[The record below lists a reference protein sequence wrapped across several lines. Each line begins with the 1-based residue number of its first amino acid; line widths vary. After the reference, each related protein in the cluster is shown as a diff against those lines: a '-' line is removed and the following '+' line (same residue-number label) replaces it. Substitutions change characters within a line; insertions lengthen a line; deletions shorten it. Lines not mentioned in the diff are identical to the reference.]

1 MNITEKAAY
10 LKGMAEGMEL
20 DESSKEGK
28 LLKLIIDL
36 LGDIT
41 HEIEDLNENAM
52 DLAEEIDELSDDL
65 ADVEETLADC
75 CDDCCCDDDD
85 DDCCCCDDDE
95 DDEDPV
101 FYEITCPNCGETFSV
116 DEDVLSYD
124 SMPCPKC
131 GEKLEFEFDEDDE
144 DDDCCCKKDDD
155 CRFQRAAS
163 GFRKQPFFAPENQI
177 FPVDNRKQSCYAHSR
192 LRL

>member
-10 LKGMAEGMEL
+10 LKGMAEGLAL
-20 DESSKEGK
+20 DENSKEGK

-52 DLAEEIDELSDDL
+52 GLAEEIDELSDDL

-75 CDDCCCDDDD
+75 CEDCCCDDDD

-95 DDEDPV
+95 DEEPV
-101 FYEITCPNCGETFSV
+101 FYEITCPSCGETISV

-124 SMPCPKC
+124 SIKCPKC
-131 GEKLEFEFDEDDE
+131 GETLEFEFDEDDE
-144 DDDCCCKKDDD
+144 DEGGDCCCKKDD
-155 CRFQRAAS
+155 
-163 GFRKQPFFAPENQI
+163 E
-177 FPVDNRKQSCYAHSR
+177 
-192 LRL
+192 